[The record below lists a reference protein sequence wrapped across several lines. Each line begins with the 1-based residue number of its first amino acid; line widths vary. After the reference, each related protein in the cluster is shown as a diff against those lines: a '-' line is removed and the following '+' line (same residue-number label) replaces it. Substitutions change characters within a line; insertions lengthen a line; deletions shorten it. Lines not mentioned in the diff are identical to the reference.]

1 MEQADRFSREIFRE
15 TKENKSSFTLN
26 LKKKNKQKKCLSLLE
41 AEAERCFTII
51 KSIKTPLC
59 LFRFE

>member
-1 MEQADRFSREIFRE
+1 MEQADRFSREVFRE
-15 TKENKSSFTLN
+15 TKKNKSSFTLN
-26 LKKKNKQKKCLSLLE
+26 LKNKQKKCLSLLE